1 VKGEG
6 WRLSGASWVRVPQAT
21 KRTWPCAYRTDMF
34 VKGGGSLEQVGSR
47 SQRAYR
53 PQGSTRKSYRDVFIE
68 PIVVPWALCIKWGAR
83 DPPSMNNQHLAKK
96 TKNSKTTKKPKKN
109 DLPQNPQ
116 WETTIHAYG
125 PQVNIYRIKRP
136 NDQLGTNRVGHIYI
150 YKPSMEM
157 LEYRYI

>member
-1 VKGEG
+1 
-6 WRLSGASWVRVPQAT
+6 
-21 KRTWPCAYRTDMF
+21 MF

-53 PQGSTRKSYRDVFIE
+53 PQGSTRKSYRRVFIE
-68 PIVVPWALCIKWGAR
+68 PIVVPWALCIKWAAR
-83 DPPSMNNQHLAKK
+83 DPQSMNNQHLAKK

-150 YKPSMEM
+150 YIYMGFPLCPLPLGPSVRCRRRE
-157 LEYRYI
+157 EGWSRAVADDSC